1 MRGNEVTRRALL
13 AGAGC
18 WLALPRPAAA
28 QGVRSIARSIA
39 GDFLIA
45 KPRMPDPRF
54 RESVLVMCRHA
65 PDGAFGLICNKPMA
79 EVPLADLMRQFLIED
94 APGAAAPSHVAVHYG
109 GPVEPQRGFLLHST
123 DWVEDGTWRVTKQI
137 AMSANRSAIVALA
150 RGEGPRHYLFCIG
163 YAGWGP
169 GQIEGEFGRG
179 DWETAPAEA
188 ALTFDRKHE
197 SKWERARKGAVDL

>member
-1 MRGNEVTRRALL
+1 MRGIEVTRRALL
-13 AGAGC
+13 AGTGG
-18 WLALPRPAAA
+18 WLALPRAAAA
-28 QGVRSIARSIA
+28 QGARSIA

-54 RESVLVMCRHA
+54 RESVLVMCRHS
-65 PDGAFGLICNKPMA
+65 PEGAFGLICNKPIA
-79 EVPLADLMRQFLIED
+79 EVPFDDLMRQFQVAGERAD
-94 APGAAAPSHVAVHYG
+94 GAPAHLAVHYG

-137 AMSANRSAIVALA
+137 AMTVSRSGIVAIA
-150 RGEGPRHYLFCIG
+150 RGEGPKRYLFCIG

-179 DWETAPAEA
+179 DWETAPADA
-188 ALTFDRKHE
+188 MLAFDGKHE